1 MSQTIYLDNNAT
13 TFVDDR
19 IINDPY
25 VMNILKKP
33 LNPSSLH
40 EYGREA
46 KNILLQAKKTI
57 GSFLSVSSDS
67 IIFTSGATEALNIC
81 IQGAFCSSGH
91 IVTSSVEHACIYNTL
106 IEMQKKGCRVSFA
119 NVNETGAVDPKDIE
133 KLIKPDTKL
142 IVISAVNS
150 ETGVKTD
157 LEEVAK
163 IAKKHSIPLVVDGV
177 ALLGKEQFKIPDG
190 VSAMC
195 FSGHKIHSPGGIGFF
210 YHHPSFRLAPLAYG
224 GGQENSLRPG
234 THNLFGIACLEK
246 AISLLKEE
254 LPLASKKM
262 KRLRDY
268 FETSLKQK
276 LDIEINGTAE
286 RIANTSN
293 ISFLDIDAETLLIYL
308 DRNHLSASH
317 GSACASGAIEP
328 SRVLT
333 NMGLSKKRVQS
344 AIRFSL
350 CRMTTQEEI
359 ERAIKIIIEVVQKL
373 KKIK

>member
-19 IINDPY
+19 IINDPN

-46 KNILLQAKKTI
+46 KNILLKAKKTI
-57 GSFLSVSSDS
+57 GSFLSVPSDS

-81 IQGAFCSSGH
+81 IQGALCCPGH
-91 IVTSSVEHACIYNTL
+91 VITSSVEHACIYNTL
-106 IEMQKKGCRVSFA
+106 IEMQKKGCSVSFA
-119 NVNETGAVDPKDIE
+119 DVKETGAVDPKDIE

-157 LEEVAK
+157 LDALAK
-163 IAKKHSIPLVVDGV
+163 IAKRHSIPLVVDGV
-177 ALLGKEQFKIPDG
+177 ALLGKELFKIPDG

-195 FSGHKIHSPGGIGFF
+195 FSGHKIHTPGGIGFF
-210 YHHPSFRLAPLAYG
+210 YLHRLFRLAPLAYG
-224 GGQENSLRPG
+224 GGQENNLRPG

-246 AISLLKEE
+246 AISLLQEE
-254 LPLASKKM
+254 LPFASDKM
-262 KRLRDY
+262 KKLRDH

-276 LDIEINGTAE
+276 LDIAINGTAQ
-286 RIANTSN
+286 RIVNTSN
-293 ISFLDIDAETLLIYL
+293 ISFLDVDAETLLIYL
-308 DRNHLSASH
+308 DRNHLFASH
-317 GSACASGAIEP
+317 GSACASGSVEP

-359 ERAIKIIIEVVQKL
+359 DRAVNIIIEVIQKL